1 MTIHDAIAEVDSL
14 KSNMFSEKDKIRWI
28 SRLEARIYQEIICT
42 HQRNEGEEEISFT
55 GYGEDDGEK
64 ELLVGQPHDE
74 LYLRW
79 LEAQIDYHNMEYD
92 SFNNSNAVFDA
103 VFSSFRNAYNQSHM
117 PKGTMKIYY

>member
-14 KSNMFSEKDKIRWI
+14 KPNMFGEKDKIRWL

-64 ELLVGQPHDE
+64 ELIVGQPHDE
-74 LYLRW
+74 LYLHW

-117 PKGTMKIYY
+117 PKGTGKIYF

>member
-42 HQRNEGEEEISFT
+42 HQRNDGEEEISFT

-92 SFNNSNAVFDA
+92 SFNKSNAVFDA

-117 PKGTMKIYY
+117 PKGTRKIYY

>member
-14 KSNMFSEKDKIRWI
+14 KPNMFGEKDKIRWL

-42 HQRNEGEEEISFT
+42 HQRNEGEDEISFT

-64 ELLVGQPHDE
+64 ELIVGQPHDE
-74 LYLRW
+74 LYLHW

-117 PKGTMKIYY
+117 PKGTGKIYY

>member
-14 KSNMFSEKDKIRWI
+14 KPNMFGEKDKIRCP

-74 LYLRW
+74 LYLHW

-117 PKGTMKIYY
+117 PKGTRKIYY

>member
-14 KSNMFSEKDKIRWI
+14 KSNMFGEKDKIRWL

-117 PKGTMKIYY
+117 PKGTRKIYY

>member
-14 KSNMFSEKDKIRWI
+14 KPNMFGEKDKIRWL
-28 SRLEARIYQEIICT
+28 SRLDARIYEEIILT
-42 HQRNEGEEEISFT
+42 HRYNEGEEEVSFA

-74 LYLRW
+74 LYLHW

-117 PKGTMKIYY
+117 PKGTRKIYY

>member
-42 HQRNEGEEEISFT
+42 HQRNDGEEEISFT

-117 PKGTMKIYY
+117 PKGTRKIYY

>member
-14 KSNMFSEKDKIRWI
+14 KSNMFGEKDKIRWL

-64 ELLVGQPHDE
+64 ELIVGQPHDE
-74 LYLRW
+74 LYLHW

-117 PKGTMKIYY
+117 PKGTRKIYY

>member
-14 KSNMFSEKDKIRWI
+14 KSNMFSEKEKIRWI

-117 PKGTMKIYY
+117 PKGTRKIYY

>member
-1 MTIHDAIAEVDSL
+1 MTIHDASAEVDSL

-42 HQRNEGEEEISFT
+42 HQRNDGEEEISFT

-117 PKGTMKIYY
+117 PKGTRKIYY

>member
-14 KSNMFSEKDKIRWI
+14 KSNMYGEKDKIRWL
-28 SRLEARIYQEIICT
+28 SRLDARIYQEIICT

-64 ELLVGQPHDE
+64 ELIVGQPHDE
-74 LYLRW
+74 LYLHW

-117 PKGTMKIYY
+117 PKGTRKIYY

>member
-74 LYLRW
+74 LYLHW

-117 PKGTMKIYY
+117 PKGTRKIYY

>member
-14 KSNMFSEKDKIRWI
+14 KSNMFSEKDKIRWL

-117 PKGTMKIYY
+117 PKGTGKIYY

>member
-14 KSNMFSEKDKIRWI
+14 KPNMFGEKDKIRWL
-28 SRLEARIYQEIICT
+28 SRLDARIYEEIILT
-42 HQRNEGEEEISFT
+42 HRYNEGEEEVSFA

>member
-117 PKGTMKIYY
+117 PKGTRKIYY

>member
-14 KSNMFSEKDKIRWI
+14 KPNMFGEKDKIRWL
-28 SRLEARIYQEIICT
+28 SRLDARIYQEIICT

-64 ELLVGQPHDE
+64 ELIVGQPHDE
-74 LYLRW
+74 LYLHW
-79 LEAQIDYHNMEYD
+79 LEAQIDYHNMEND

-117 PKGTMKIYY
+117 PKGTRKIYY

>member
-42 HQRNEGEEEISFT
+42 HQRNDGEEEISFT

-64 ELLVGQPHDE
+64 ELIVGKPHDE
-74 LYLRW
+74 LYLHW

-117 PKGTMKIYY
+117 PKGTRKIYY